1 MGYTKNIMCCVV
13 QNAFFELVCFM
24 AFLLNKEI
32 LTKIIY
38 DIGNTWYCVILNKV
52 KFIVLCSLFYS
63 NLFAYSYRILVIQGS
78 WFKNILNNMI

>member
-1 MGYTKNIMCCVV
+1 MFLKKMSKIISKTCHFKFNMGYTKNIMCCVV

-38 DIGNTWYCVILNKV
+38 DIGNT
-52 KFIVLCSLFYS
+52 
-63 NLFAYSYRILVIQGS
+63 
-78 WFKNILNNMI
+78 